1 MMHVANYMLEFI
13 RLNLFLTKKCHI
25 QYRGIDGLVDS
36 NLKVSHPI
44 DNWNENSNYE
54 INYSH
59 HVIFITST
67 IIIE

>member
-1 MMHVANYMLEFI
+1 MLEFL

-25 QYRGIDGLVDS
+25 QYKGIDGSIDS
-36 NLKVSHPI
+36 NFKTSHPI
-44 DNWNENSNYE
+44 DDWNANSNYE
-54 INYSH
+54 INDSY